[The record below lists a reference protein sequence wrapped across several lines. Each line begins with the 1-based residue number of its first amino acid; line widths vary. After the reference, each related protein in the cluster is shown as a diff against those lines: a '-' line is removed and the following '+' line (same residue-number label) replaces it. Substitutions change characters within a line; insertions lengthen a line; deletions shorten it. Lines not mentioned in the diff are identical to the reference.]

1 MLDHTEWERS
11 LFFSTMMKGKLV
23 KRRVPLVP
31 DPRSVAGSRSHEATP
46 AFPWNLSAH
55 AHLQATTTGTYC
67 PISGLWSAAVQGRE
81 VTVLL
86 LEGQMMPTA
95 SGQPVQWAFIA
106 PTNFDAV
113 GSPIGSRNKRK

>member
-1 MLDHTEWERS
+1 MLDPTYGNVP
-11 LFFSTMMKGKLV
+11 FFSPMMKGKLV

-31 DPRSVAGSRSHEATP
+31 DPRSVVGSRSHEATP
-46 AFPWNLSAH
+46 AFSWNLSAH
-55 AHLQATTTGTYC
+55 ALQATTTGTYC

-86 LEGQMMPTA
+86 LEGQMMPRA

-106 PTNFDAV
+106 LTNFDAV

>member
-11 LFFSTMMKGKLV
+11 LFLSTMMKGKLV

-55 AHLQATTTGTYC
+55 AHL
-67 PISGLWSAAVQGRE
+67 
-81 VTVLL
+81 TVLL